1 MKHLPLKIRQ
11 KTIYNVRV
19 SVRGR
24 YPFLIMTRATAGAG
38 RMEADTPSREFR
50 MKKKGERK
58 MRKYTKNGELEA
70 VICNHCAKKLA
81 VKDGI
86 VREGV
91 LMIDHA
97 WDYFSEKDGEVHHL
111 DLCEECYDQLIQGLR
126 LPVDIEERTE
136 LL

>member
-19 SVRGR
+19 SVESG
-24 YPFLIMTRATAGAG
+24 YPFIVLAGSG
-38 RMEADTPSREFR
+38 RQEGPRR
-50 MKKKGERK
+50 GNKKKGESK
-58 MRKYTKNGELEA
+58 MRKYKCNGELET
-70 VICNHCAKKLA
+70 VICNCCAKKLA

-91 LMIDHA
+91 LMLDHA
-97 WDYFSEKDGEVHHL
+97 WDFFSEKDGEVHHL
-111 DLCEECYDQLIQGLR
+111 DLCEECYDQFIQGLK
-126 LPVDIEERTE
+126 LPVDVEENTE

>member
-1 MKHLPLKIRQ
+1 M
-11 KTIYNVRV
+11 
-19 SVRGR
+19 RGR
-24 YPFLIMTRATAGAG
+24 YPFSYLGGIELADKTGVGQR
-38 RMEADTPSREFR
+38 DTPSREFR

-91 LMIDHA
+91 LMIDHV

-126 LPVDIEERTE
+126 LPVDVEERTE

>member
-1 MKHLPLKIRQ
+1 
-11 KTIYNVRV
+11 
-19 SVRGR
+19 
-24 YPFLIMTRATAGAG
+24 
-38 RMEADTPSREFR
+38 
-50 MKKKGERK
+50 
-58 MRKYTKNGELEA
+58 MRKYTKNGELET

-86 VREGV
+86 VREGA

-111 DLCEECYDQLIQGLR
+111 DLCEECYDQLIRSFR
-126 LPVDIEERTE
+126 LPVDVEERTE

>member
-1 MKHLPLKIRQ
+1 MK
-11 KTIYNVRV
+11 
-19 SVRGR
+19 
-24 YPFLIMTRATAGAG
+24 
-38 RMEADTPSREFR
+38 ADTPSREFR

-111 DLCEECYDQLIQGLR
+111 DLCEECYDQLIQRLR
-126 LPVDIEERTE
+126 QSGRICGFLFPCEESAGDALSVLRFGVCINCRCRIIIKIQDGNA
-136 LL
+136 

>member
-24 YPFLIMTRATAGAG
+24 YPFLIAACQSRRRADESGYPFAGIQD
-38 RMEADTPSREFR
+38 E
-50 MKKKGERK
+50 KKGERK